1 MRTRLDKRF
10 RIIRASR
17 FKRKLQRGTPHIIG
31 QPLISAMMQQRI
43 NQLRRAN
50 PYRIMQRRIAN
61 RILAIDIDPVV

>member
-1 MRTRLDKRF
+1 MLIVFLNPFMRTRLDKRF

-50 PYRIMQRRIAN
+50 PYCIMQRRITN
-61 RILAIDIDPVV
+61 